1 MTTTF
6 RLIEA
11 SAHDLAVLRSERTH
25 VARAL
30 ARKPGGACPPARS
43 WWQDLG
49 LMILSATIL
58 FSISLAPVAGNSLA
72 EEPTWHGHPAHEM
85 RVTGILPVET
95 KLSAPA
101 GRSESSD

>member
-11 SAHDLAVLRSERTH
+11 SARDVAVSRSERTH
-25 VARAL
+25 LARAL
-30 ARKPGGACPPARS
+30 ARKPGRPCPPARS